1 MYRQHNGDV
10 TMTSLLVVSETI
22 VGVNKYKLET
32 ETRIDVRAI
41 DNTAVRKQQ
50 VARIQKMKD
59 SRNSHQ
65 VGYTSI
71 EYLEHVKINV

>member
-1 MYRQHNGDV
+1 MVDKNAKITLHSFYDCKL
-10 TMTSLLVVSETI
+10 TYPLLAVSETI

-59 SRNSHQ
+59 SRNAHQ
-65 VGYTSI
+65 VG
-71 EYLEHVKINV
+71 